1 MGKEIVI
8 IPLNKLKETP
18 NDKCEKTVDSVP
30 YLLFTHRI
38 KRRMLFNKLQL
49 AFYKYWLV
57 KGRATK
63 QKRNSRVPINQFVAQ
78 SLDCIPQR
86 DYNPTHWRENN
97 HSIHQS
103 QISEILTPQHYLLK
117 RTDIP
122 RSGGNIF
129 ILETSEIQYIQL

>member
-8 IPLNKLKETP
+8 IPLNKLKKTP

-97 HSIHQS
+97 HSQFINLKS
-103 QISEILTPQHYLLK
+103 Q
-117 RTDIP
+117 R
-122 RSGGNIF
+122 F
-129 ILETSEIQYIQL
+129 